1 MANEKSRQFKRLN
14 KKEEKILN
22 KKDNRFIK
30 SKINPVMDKVQDK
43 IPEKLRA
50 TLETAFLKGF
60 ELVFEKGNIVI
71 EKTYNKDRL
80 MSDHV
85 VNDYIL
91 EKKLNRRN
99 MNTLDKYARNSNR
112 FNTSLSLVEGSVL
125 GFFGIGLPD
134 IPLFIGVI
142 MKTINE
148 IALNY
153 GFDYKNDNE
162 KAFILK
168 IISAAMSEGEDK
180 IRINDEISILGEA
193 IDKNLE
199 INIDLDSLIKETA
212 KILSDALLVGK
223 FIQGIPFVGIV
234 GGTINYTIIKK
245 IAKYGQIKYK
255 KRYLAKK

>member
-14 KKEEKILN
+14 KKEERILN

-99 MNTLDKYARNSNR
+99 MNTLDKYVRKSNR
-112 FNTSLSLVEGSVL
+112 FNTSLSL
-125 GFFGIGLPD
+125 
-134 IPLFIGVI
+134 
-142 MKTINE
+142 T
-148 IALNY
+148 
-153 GFDYKNDNE
+153 
-162 KAFILK
+162 
-168 IISAAMSEGEDK
+168 
-180 IRINDEISILGEA
+180 
-193 IDKNLE
+193 
-199 INIDLDSLIKETA
+199 SLLL
-212 KILSDALLVGK
+212 ILSMASLR
-223 FIQGIPFVGIV
+223 
-234 GGTINYTIIKK
+234 YAIK
-245 IAKYGQIKYK
+245 
-255 KRYLAKK
+255 

>member
-14 KKEEKILN
+14 KKEERILN

-142 MKTINE
+142 MKTIYE